1 MTKYMTEEK
10 QKLETHYR
18 NNKKMHYLIQQNT
31 EMKKQI
37 AELED
42 KYKIYNTKS
51 QMALNFCGK
60 QIEGKKVYPS

>member
-51 QMALNFCGK
+51 
-60 QIEGKKVYPS
+60 

>member
-37 AELED
+37 AEL
-42 KYKIYNTKS
+42 KTSTRYITQNHRWH
-51 QMALNFCGK
+51 
-60 QIEGKKVYPS
+60 